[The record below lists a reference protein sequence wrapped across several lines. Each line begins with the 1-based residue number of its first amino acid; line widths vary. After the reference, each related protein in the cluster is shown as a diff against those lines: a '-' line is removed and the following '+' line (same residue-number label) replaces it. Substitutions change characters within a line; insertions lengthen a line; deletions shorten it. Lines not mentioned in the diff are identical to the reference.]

1 MIHALG
7 YVCGPFDATAPGRL
21 CRGRERWIE
30 YESMELEGETPTIHR
45 LVMSGACF
53 SDDSARDARRGLPFA
68 QIPYHSLLT
77 GLMGE
82 GSLIAYCEEGH
93 PRQIPE
99 GALGVEHHTVSRP
112 AGPLR
117 QWVVRWS
124 LPCPDED
131 TTAQA
136 IEAGADVFVALSA
149 NAAGQAQ
156 PVIDTPAI
164 PVTADAEEWEPAPY
178 CDALARGLFMLTG
191 FRNPI
196 RPTRLFQPMGIP
208 MVLEYATAVAL
219 LHKDKHGPAMGVYTL
234 TEPVIP
240 AQLDAIP
247 TNGHPVLIVPFAI
260 PPMLAR
266 WDRALWELRQHWPG
280 EERGEFP
287 VPAARNE
294 RRAAQNT
301 AEE

>member
-7 YVCGPFDATAPGRL
+7 YVCAPFDAASPGRL

-30 YESMELEGETPTIHR
+30 YESMEDEDGKPSIHR
-45 LVMSGACF
+45 LVLSGACF

-68 QIPYHSLLT
+68 QIPYHALLT

-82 GSLIAYCEEGH
+82 GTLVAYCEEGH

-99 GALGVEHHTVSRP
+99 GALGIEHHTVSRP

-117 QWVVRWS
+117 QWVVRWA
-124 LPCPDED
+124 LPCPDVE
-131 TTAQA
+131 TTERA
-136 IEAGADVFVALSA
+136 ISAGADVFITL
-149 NAAGQAQ
+149 NAAAEGEAR
-156 PVIDTPAI
+156 PVVDTPSI
-164 PVTADAEEWEPAPY
+164 PITADAEESGPAPY
-178 CDALARGLFMLTG
+178 CDALAQSLYMLTG

-208 MVLEYATAVAL
+208 MVLEYAHAVTL
-219 LHKDKHGPAMGVYTL
+219 LHKDKHGPAMGVYSL
-234 TEPVIP
+234 TEPTIP

-247 TNGHPVLIVPFAI
+247 TNGHPVLLVPFAI

-280 EERGEFP
+280 DERGEFP

-294 RRAAQNT
+294 RKVEQKA